1 MKNIR
6 ILEDGNRLIV
16 VLEGYDKSAIGALME
31 VLGTAS
37 SPLEHIRPHTGEAQ
51 FQLKGTE
58 KEIKTQAQAAPPIK
72 PPAFV
77 EKVQAEEAAAKQNQK
92 PAATRPAT
100 RQNAASAQPAAPAA
114 KAAPAAAK
122 PTPAPAQTQATAPKP
137 AAQPQAQAPAAKPAA
152 ARTASAAKPAVP
164 AAQQTAQAKPA
175 APAPAKTDPV
185 NATSAKSAAPAAAKP
200 AAVPAQ
206 TATSKAP
213 EKAAPAPQA
222 VQSAAKAA
230 EPAPAPTPKIP
241 AKPVEMMTPFE
252 LKDIIRQADRKKL
265 AVIAKRMGAYN
276 TVTSILNADTRTLR
290 EFVKRLQTA

>member
-58 KEIKTQAQAAPPIK
+58 KEIKAQAQAAPPIK

-100 RQNAASAQPAAPAA
+100 RQNAAPAQPAAPAS
-114 KAAPAAAK
+114 KTAPAAAK
-122 PTPAPAQTQATAPKP
+122 PTQAPAQTQPATPKP
-137 AAQPQAQAPAAKPAA
+137 AAQPQTQASAAKPAA
-152 ARTASAAKPAVP
+152 ARTAPATKPAVP
-164 AAQQTAQAKPA
+164 VTQQTAQPKPA
-175 APAPAKTDPV
+175 APAQAKTEPVQTAPAKSV
-185 NATSAKSAAPAAAKP
+185 ASATAKP
-200 AAVPAQ
+200 AAAPAQ
-206 TATSKAP
+206 TTLAKAP

-222 VQSAAKAA
+222 AQPAAKAA

-290 EFVKRLQTA
+290 EFVKRLQSA